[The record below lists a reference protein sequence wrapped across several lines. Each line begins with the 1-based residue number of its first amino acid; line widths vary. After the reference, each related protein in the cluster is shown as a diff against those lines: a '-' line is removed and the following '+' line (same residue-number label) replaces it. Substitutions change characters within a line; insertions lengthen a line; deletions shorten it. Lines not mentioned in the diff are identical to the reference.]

1 MATTPTRVRQSTRDA
16 AALAGIGHEASASV
30 DGGTM
35 ACEGMLSVFKRFRY
49 KSRYAT
55 VASGLFKIYG
65 SQGSSA
71 PPKLTV
77 SVATMTW
84 TEDMTAALSA
94 DRRFT
99 VDTGADV
106 IVLRAPSVSEKNT
119 WIRAFE
125 REQALL
131 SPRAS
136 ANVGLART
144 QSIGWR
150 LEIGDYLLAGN
161 PIGAGGFGN
170 VMQGMHRSNHRRIAA
185 KVLRLDSRS
194 VSTQAVEDE
203 ISTMGTLRHKNIVE
217 LLEVI
222 YVDENIV
229 YAPLPC
235 SRPTSPAPGVRTCR
249 WPR

>member
-1 MATTPTRVRQSTRDA
+1 MDEDTVPQA
-16 AALAGIGHEASASV
+16 AAQSIITASNLLNDEQQCHKAAAHFTSAFRLAPQLASAFAEEFAEAA
-30 DGGTM
+30 G
-35 ACEGMLSVFKRFRY
+35 APK
-49 KSRYAT
+49 
-55 VASGLFKIYG
+55 
-65 SQGSSA
+65 

-144 QSIGWR
+144 QRRFFRDQLACMQR
-150 LEIGDYLLAGN
+150 LSKG
-161 PIGAGGFGN
+161 
-170 VMQGMHRSNHRRIAA
+170 
-185 KVLRLDSRS
+185 
-194 VSTQAVEDE
+194 
-203 ISTMGTLRHKNIVE
+203 
-217 LLEVI
+217 
-222 YVDENIV
+222 
-229 YAPLPC
+229 
-235 SRPTSPAPGVRTCR
+235 
-249 WPR
+249 